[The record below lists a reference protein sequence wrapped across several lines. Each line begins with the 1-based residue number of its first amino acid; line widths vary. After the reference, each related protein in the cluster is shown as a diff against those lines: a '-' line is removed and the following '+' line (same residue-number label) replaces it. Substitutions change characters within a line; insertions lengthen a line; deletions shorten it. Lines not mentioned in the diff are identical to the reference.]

1 MPCGRRRPPVRLKLR
16 LKLRPKKRHPE
27 GVFFLGTVI
36 YFTVTYIILG
46 ASLELCVMVTFFF
59 IDQGRI

>member
-1 MPCGRRRPPVRLKLR
+1 MPCCRRRPPLSAKT
-16 LKLRPKKRHPE
+16 KAKKKTPE